1 MTLFVVAG
9 SLVGEMSLATTLLF
23 FALQKPS
30 FFVHRFGYQLCV
42 YFSPFIL
49 LSSNCTRVL
58 LCLSVGLSCYLTEV
72 WWHSHVCLGIS
83 FDDEIA
89 FQSSSHKVR
98 CYHYEG
104 LQNILL
110 LVKLQ
115 TCSCVFNLFE
125 SNSFHYQ
132 TVGKLEAFLLET
144 L

>member
-58 LCLSVGLSCYLTEV
+58 LCLSVGLSCYLNEV
-72 WWHSHVCLGIS
+72 
-83 FDDEIA
+83 
-89 FQSSSHKVR
+89 
-98 CYHYEG
+98 
-104 LQNILL
+104 
-110 LVKLQ
+110 
-115 TCSCVFNLFE
+115 
-125 SNSFHYQ
+125 
-132 TVGKLEAFLLET
+132 
-144 L
+144 